1 MYSETVRKN
10 MPDTDMD
17 CEQQEEGAA
26 GGSSSRREGEGGEE
40 RVVRAWAGPLSL
52 LPHT

>member
-17 CEQQEEGAA
+17 CEQQEEVAA
-26 GGSSSRREGEGGEE
+26 GGSSRREGEGGDE
-40 RVVRAWAGPLSL
+40 RVVRAWAGPPSL